1 MTNNLGTPEVRVEYN
16 SESYQKNS
24 GFEMEWNFNRLIINK
39 FFSLNLKL
47 FGFELEVWV

>member
-1 MTNNLGTPEVRVEYN
+1 MECRAKWVMTRTGRVTNNLAAPEVRVEYN

-39 FFSLNLKL
+39 FFL
-47 FGFELEVWV
+47 